1 MEQQPIKAAIIQNG
15 VVSDIIWIMTEELSD
30 FNAIPLPNDFVGIGW
45 FYENNTFIDPNPHV
59 EETPVEEEIP
69 VEG

>member
-1 MEQQPIKAAIIQNG
+1 MEQQPITAAIIQNG
-15 VVSDIIWIMTEELSD
+15 VVSNIIWIMTEELSD

>member
-15 VVSDIIWIMTEELSD
+15 VVSNIIWIMTEELPD

-45 FYENNTFIDPNPHV
+45 LYENNTFIDPNPPV
-59 EETPVEEEIP
+59 EETPIEEEIP